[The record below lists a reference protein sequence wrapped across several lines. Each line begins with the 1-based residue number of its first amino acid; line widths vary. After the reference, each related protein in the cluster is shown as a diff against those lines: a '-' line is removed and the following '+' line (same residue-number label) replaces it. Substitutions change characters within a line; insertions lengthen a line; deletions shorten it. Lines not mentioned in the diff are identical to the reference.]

1 VAEARDW
8 PAERRSSGGAW
19 KPVDAHHHVW
29 DLAVRAQPWL
39 ERPGNEALRR
49 AFSEA
54 DLRPLAAAEGVTA
67 TVVVQTVTDPA
78 ETLDLLALAADSDL
92 IAGVVGWADLQA
104 PGVADALAALQARP
118 YGGWLRGI
126 RHPVLTEDDPGWLR
140 RPAVLRG
147 LAAVGAAGLCYD
159 LVLPAD
165 QLPAAIDAA
174 AACPSLTFVL
184 DHLGNPEIGPQL
196 DQQWASAVRQLA
208 ALPNTV
214 CKLSGILSEPPPA
227 ADHLPASRPRDVRL
241 AVRPSRSRP
250 PDGPPDRPAPDSPP
264 PDSPPPDSPPPDRRR
279 SDVTHLVPCYE
290 TVVEAFGP
298 DRLMFGTDWPVCTL
312 SASYAT
318 VVAAAQALT
327 AALSPADHAAIF
339 EGTARRVYRLG
350 PAALPQ

>member
-1 VAEARDW
+1 MSDLHRAREYALSLPEATEA
-8 PAERRSSGGAW
+8 PHFELASFQQL
-19 KPVDAHHHVW
+19 VDAHHHVW
-29 DLAVRAQPWL
+29 DLTVRAQPWL

-78 ETLDLLALAADSDL
+78 ETLDLLALADNSDL

-104 PGVADALAALQARP
+104 PDVADALAALQARP
-118 YGGWLRGI
+118 GGGWLRGI

-159 LVLPAD
+159 LVVPAD

-174 AACPSLTFVL
+174 AACPNLTFVL
-184 DHLGNPEIGPQL
+184 DHLGNPAIGPQL
-196 DQQWASAVRQLA
+196 DQRWASAIRQLA

-214 CKLSGILSEPPPA
+214 CKLSGILGEPPA
-227 ADHLPASRPRDVRL
+227 AGH
-241 AVRPSRSRP
+241 RPSSRP
-250 PDGPPDRPAPDSPP
+250 PDNHPPESRSPEIPPSGSPLSGSRRP
-264 PDSPPPDSPPPDRRR
+264 
-279 SDVTHLVPCYE
+279 DVAHLVPCYE
-290 TVVEAFGP
+290 TVLEAFGP

-327 AALSPADHAAIF
+327 VALSPADRAAVF
-339 EGTARRVYRLG
+339 GGAARRVYRLG
-350 PAALPQ
+350 PAAPTR